1 MLILYFSWDGLR
13 GKRLG
18 FWVYLE
24 VKTVGTA
31 VPGTVV
37 SSVQEVKAADYNV
50 IDENSTVD
58 EVMENVTDAFS
69 KWQPTGIT
77 VFVKGDSYNPTDDA
91 IANDTVKPTEELS
104 AFIKSE
110 LGWTVNGDNEY
121 TKNGF
126 SLTVS
131 PVGYADGIQNV
142 VNEVKFTVTKDGQQ
156 PAEENATLDGIY
168 FYNSTTTVDALGTLD
183 LSEVAV
189 DSTDN
194 EKTIATKVEEYVVGK
209 INAFIPE
216 NVTDSKVKVD
226 ATVSM
231 TAEDTSTITY
241 TVSKVEV
248 TCGEDVAKEASTK
261 NTSFKVERVASEEAK
276 EALAKLQAEL
286 TTVEVGDASIDATN
300 DVAKEIQTAIE
311 KKANEILADTDY
323 TADIVDGSDSIV
335 TKGNWTGK
343 ITVQKGNDSITGS
356 FNLKLVQDAEEDSS
370 IVKIELVEPKSEVE
384 YGSKLADAVKLRLT
398 RADGSVEVT
407 TSDDSEITFDKAG
420 LDTEK
425 QFNALGSYSVTF
437 HTTDAETT
445 PVATFTTTV
454 VNTIKNNTNDGYT
467 DGKLGVTEDNYS
479 TVTSSDTSILNP
491 GFEADGTFYMK
502 ALKTGTVTLTAISKN
517 GATYVTKAEVKSDGS
532 VKLGDPELQLT
543 DRVVVNSAAEIGFV
557 ATSVK
562 STEQKP
568 TGLDSDTVAKAELD
582 TVNGVKV
589 IRITPVSKGHAEFEV
604 TGGVNGKLKNT
615 IEVDVDA
622 DGNATLKYSQK
633 KISDLTATTS
643 TASKLSKLV
652 ISTEGLK
659 DGIETPYDLDKLGLD
674 EDDNLAVTLD
684 GVSDLVPVTDVDK
697 VTVKYSEKNN
707 TIALKFYYGAEDYT
721 VTLGQNTT
729 MVPNTVEKLGIVAT
743 KVVSIENTGDASAL
757 EENWFD
763 AEITE
768 DSEGNPI
775 VLVTK
780 GKEASD
786 TSKAEIT
793 VADDNGLETVL
804 KVSIENGNIKVDNN
818 ITKPLNGKTITAVA
832 PEKRTYTLGEKVDAD
847 GGYFTY
853 TTDSGAVKKVSLT
866 SEMLGI
872 DTSVSTYTYNAAK
885 DTYSN
890 TAKDITVAYGG
901 STDTAQKSA
910 EDPNSAKYTV
920 KPATTSVS
928 SSKLGLASDEKI
940 ISTAFKGDVDNSK
953 KIIVTKDKD
962 GKNLSVAA
970 LQTEK
975 SGSVVL
981 TTNKGNSISVAV
993 AVDENGTLTA
1003 DVVKAFKSSIKT
1015 VKNDEETLGF
1025 VATEASSDNTNVA
1038 IVTMAGD
1045 KLTITSVAPGNA
1057 TITATDGNNYAKIDV
1072 TVDEFGT
1079 ITISNIDKVGEDGWV
1094 RGEGSDWYYYINGEK
1109 VTNDWVAV
1117 EEADPYNNNQVG
1129 KVWYHFDKDGKMQR
1143 GWIKDETG
1151 WKIYNL
1157 DSNGRMRHDM
1167 WINAEA
1173 NEELGMPTGIYHLLS
1188 DGAAQMN
1195 GWAESITEGI
1205 YWFCAPNSGVFD
1217 ASNPANWAT
1226 SMPN

>member
-1 MLILYFSWDGLR
+1 MAKISKNAKKLLALTLAG
-13 GKRLG
+13 
-18 FWVYLE
+18 VM
-24 VKTVGTA
+24 TVGTA

-58 EVMENVTDAFS
+58 EVLENVVDAFS
-69 KWQPTGIT
+69 KWQPTGTT
-77 VFVKGDSYNPTDDA
+77 VFVKGDSYNPTDTSD
-91 IANDTVKPTEELS
+91 KPTGEIS
-104 AFIKSE
+104 SFIKDE
-110 LGWTVNGDNEY
+110 LGWTADGDNVY
-121 TKNGF
+121 TQNGF

-131 PVGYADGIQNV
+131 PNTYADGIQQV
-142 VNEVKFTVTKDGQQ
+142 VNNVTFTVSKDGKSDSRS
-156 PAEENATLDGIY
+156 ADLKGIY
-168 FYNSTTTVDALGTLD
+168 FYNSQTTVDTLGTLD
-183 LSEVAV
+183 LSEVAI

-248 TCGEDVAKEASTK
+248 TCGEDVVKEASIK
-261 NTSFKVERVASEEAK
+261 NTSFKVERVASDEAK
-276 EALAKLQAEL
+276 EALAKLQSEL

-323 TADIVDGSDSIV
+323 TADIVDDSDSIV

-454 VNTIKNNTNDGYT
+454 VNTIKDGTDDGYT
-467 DGKLGVTEDNYS
+467 DGKLGVTEDKYS
-479 TVTSSDTSILNP
+479 TVTSSDTSILAP

-517 GATYVTKAEVKSDGS
+517 GATYVTKAAVKSDGS

-562 STEQKP
+562 STEQTP
-568 TGLDSDTVAKAELD
+568 TGLESDTVAKAELS

-589 IRITPVSKGHAEFEV
+589 IRITPVSKGTAKFEV
-604 TGGVNGKLKNT
+604 TGGVNGKLKNEIT
-615 IEVDVDA
+615 VEVDA
-622 DGNATLKYSQK
+622 DGNATLTYTQK
-633 KISDLTATTS
+633 TISDLTATTS

-674 EDDNLAVTLD
+674 ADDKLAVTTSD
-684 GVSDLVPVTDVDK
+684 KVSDLVPVTDVDK
-697 VTVKYSEKNN
+697 VTVTYNETDN
-707 TIALKFYYGAEDYT
+707 TIALKFNYGTADYT

-780 GKEASD
+780 GKEASS

-793 VADDNGLETVL
+793 VSDDNGLETVL
-804 KVSIENGNIKVDNN
+804 KVSINSGNIKVNS
-818 ITKPLNGKTITAVA
+818 ITKPLTGKKITAVA

-872 DTSVSTYTYNAAK
+872 DTSVSTYNYASAT

-901 STDTAQKSA
+901 SATATAQKSS
-910 EDPNSAKYTV
+910 EDANTATYTV

-940 ISTAFKGDVDNSK
+940 ISTAFKGDVNDDYTE
-953 KIIVTKDKD
+953 IIVTLDKD

-993 AVDENGTLTA
+993 AVDENGALTA
-1003 DVVKAFKSSIKT
+1003 EVVKAFKSSIKT

-1038 IVTMAGD
+1038 LVTMAGD

-1079 ITISNIDKVGEDGWV
+1079 ITINNIDKVGEDGWV

-1143 GWIKDETG
+1143 GWIKDESG

-1173 NEELGMPTGIYHLLS
+1173 NDELGMPTGIYHLLS

-1226 SMPN
+1226 SMPK